1 LEHIISHGTKSANL
15 PFSDAVCVG
24 EVLYLSG
31 QLGNIPGTRNIV
43 PGGIEAETR
52 QMMENIARVLNAR
65 GLSFDNLNQLPN
77 YPPTLGLKLSVQ
89 PGAKGMRPLATLEAA
104 DHPLAIEQREGIALA
119 KVLEFV
125 GPWLHP

>member
-52 QMMENIARVLNAR
+52 QMMENIARVLNAQ
-65 GLSFDNLNQLPN
+65 GLSFDNLIRCTVMLADMSQWPAFNEVYVTYFKPGRLPARSAFGVSGLA
-77 YPPTLGLKLSVQ
+77 LG
-89 PGAKGMRPLATLEAA
+89 AA
-104 DHPLAIEQREGIALA
+104 VEMECTAWMGG
-119 KVLEFV
+119 K
-125 GPWLHP
+125 